1 MNFLKIK
8 ENALKYLGYHGQNI
22 DDSISYLIDECL
34 EEIDEMASFKV
45 IYKIFP
51 LAFDPLLIKE
61 ADIYIN
67 YPDLNDLLAH
77 CHDVAVIACTLGIQ
91 VDKRAKYYSLIDMTK
106 MTIFDAIASSYLEAK
121 CDDYEKKHIIG
132 KRTFRFCP
140 GYGNV
145 PIELNKKLARVVDSH
160 RKIGLTVQDSH
171 ILLPQK
177 SMIGLIGLG
186 DNGTKKS
193 CKNCLNIKNCDF
205 RKRGQTCYKID

>member
-8 ENALKYLGYHGQNI
+8 ENALKYLGYQGQII
-22 DDSISYLIDECL
+22 DNSLSDMIDECL
-34 EEIDEMASFKV
+34 EEIDEMSSFKAV
-45 IYKIFP
+45 YKTFP
-51 LAFDPLLIKE
+51 LSFQPLFIQE
-61 ADIYIN
+61 ADIYID
-67 YPDLNDLLAH
+67 YPDLNDLLCH
-77 CHDVAVIACTLGIQ
+77 CHEVIVIACTLGIQ
-91 VDKRAKYYSLIDMTK
+91 VDQRSKYYSHIDMTK

-121 CDDYEKKHIIG
+121 CDEYEDNHIIG

-145 PIELNKKLARVVDSH
+145 PIELNRELARVIDTH
-160 RKIGLTVQDSH
+160 RKIGLTVQNSN

-186 DNGTKKS
+186 DNHLQKS
-193 CKNCLNIKNCDF
+193 CKNCLHIKNCDF